1 METKLG
7 SLHLNLD
14 FVSISFVT
22 TTERYYNYEN
32 LRYIYKYKDHLGN
45 VRVSFGMNNGT
56 GAFEITDANDYYP
69 FGMNHLKTGNAFFG
83 VGSYKNH
90 KYNGKELQETGM
102 YDYGARMYMADLGR
116 WGVVDPLAEKM
127 RRWSPYNYCFD
138 NPLRF
143 IDPDGRGPN
152 YFVGTDGK
160 KVDANVV
167 NGKIVLGSN
176 ASKDLQRMASMTN
189 DSGSSKAISQFMG
202 VANNETK
209 VNFQIKSGKVNND
222 LLGLHQAHDAS
233 GKALNWND
241 KTNTWN
247 GKAEYIKDSNG
258 NAVYKEATIT
268 IFEGNHTPDQVDA
281 ANITAAS
288 NFTKADA
295 MVVTNAHENEH
306 DLNTEDISS
315 IKGRSEG
322 VPSNRDPEAAAT
334 KVEITTA
341 VQIGVKRDPA
351 NAEKLLN

>member
-1 METKLG
+1 MLSNSKLG
-7 SLHLNLD
+7 S
-14 FVSISFVT
+14 
-22 TTERYYNYEN
+22 YY
-32 LRYIYKYKDHLGN
+32 
-45 VRVSFGMNNGT
+45 
-56 GAFEITDANDYYP
+56 
-69 FGMNHLKTGNAFFG
+69 
-83 VGSYKNH
+83 SY

-102 YDYGARMYMADLGR
+102 YDYGARFYMPDLGR

-152 YFVGTDGK
+152 YFVGTDGR

-189 DSGSSKAISQFMG
+189 DSGSSKAMSQFMG

-209 VNFQIKSGKVNND
+209 VNFQIKSEKVNNG

-241 KTNTWN
+241 KTNTWD

-258 NAVYKEATIT
+258 NSVYKEATIT

-281 ANITAAS
+281 ANITGAN

-306 DLNTEDISS
+306 DLNIEDTST

-322 VPSNRDPEAAAT
+322 VHSPRDPEAAAT
-334 KVEITTA
+334 KVETTTA
-341 VQIGVKRDPA
+341 VQIGIKRDPA
-351 NAEKLLN
+351 NAEKILNSN